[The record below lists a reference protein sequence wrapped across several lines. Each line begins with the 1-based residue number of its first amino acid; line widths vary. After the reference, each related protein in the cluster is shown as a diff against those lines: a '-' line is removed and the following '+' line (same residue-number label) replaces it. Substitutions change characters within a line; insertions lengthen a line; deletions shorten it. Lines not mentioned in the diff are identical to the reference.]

1 MSKANISPVVVDNF
15 SWLPLTLPESE
26 GVFIKVLRVV
36 EAEGRA
42 VVKVKM
48 APGTS
53 APKHF
58 HFCRAVAYT
67 IEGSWDYDE
76 GGFSA
81 GDVAVEPEGNLHQAT
96 SQLGTE
102 MLLVFDTD
110 YEDGRLLDNYMSD
123 GSVIRIG
130 LPLLKQLEQKE
141 LQEIVDFDPF
151 PFIDIFATTAVAE
164 TNR

>member
-1 MSKANISPVVVDNF
+1 MSDSNISPVVVDTF

-48 APGTS
+48 APGSS

-67 IEGSWDYDE
+67 IAGSWDYDE
-76 GGFSA
+76 GGFNA

-96 SQLGTE
+96 SDAGTE
-102 MLLVFDTD
+102 MLLVFDTS

-130 LPLLKQLEQKE
+130 LDLLKQLEHKAPE
-141 LQEIVDFDPF
+141 DIVDFDAL
-151 PFIDIFATTAVAE
+151 PFIDIFANATLAE
-164 TNR
+164 SHR